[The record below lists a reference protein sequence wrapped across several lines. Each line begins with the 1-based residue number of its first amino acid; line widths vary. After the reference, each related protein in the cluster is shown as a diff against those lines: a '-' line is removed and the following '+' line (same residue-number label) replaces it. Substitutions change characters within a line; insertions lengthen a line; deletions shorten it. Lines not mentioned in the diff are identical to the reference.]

1 MLEYNKNSLIISFH
15 GISQIILSKWFSDS
29 KVKLSFINE
38 NAKP

>member
-1 MLEYNKNSLIISFH
+1 MWELQDGLIMSFH

-29 KVKLSFINE
+29 KVKWSFINE